1 MSNKDDE
8 VVFETKYEALEVD
21 GGIVTL
27 DGNTVDSEED
37 FWALN
42 PELVKWFREESS
54 GGGVV
59 DVDVD
64 PVDLFIASTMLC
76 IIAIG
81 YAFPWIAVGSLVS
94 REEYCCHPPNQ

>member
-1 MSNKDDE
+1 MAKSDE

-21 GGIVTL
+21 GGMITL
-27 DGNTVDSEED
+27 DGNTVDSEGD

-54 GGGVV
+54 GG
-59 DVDVD
+59 DEDDDDVD
-64 PVDLFIASTMLC
+64 PVDLFIASAMLC

-94 REEYCCHPPNQ
+94 KEKYT